1 MTTNLKFENLSVEAQ
16 KILVENYG
24 EIASELFPGRT
35 ALNGGVCY
43 CGGLTYFLGDD
54 EDSYTYKCSRCRK
67 EECYSK

>member
-1 MTTNLKFENLSVEAQ
+1 MTIEFEKLSNEA
-16 KILVENYG
+16 KECLIENYG

-43 CGGLTYFLGDD
+43 CGGLAYFVADD
-54 EDSYTYKCSRCRK
+54 EISYTYKCSRCGK

>member
-1 MTTNLKFENLSVEAQ
+1 MTIEFKKLSNEA
-16 KILVENYG
+16 KECLIENYG
-24 EIASELFPGRT
+24 EIANELFPGRT
-35 ALNGGVCY
+35 ALHSGVCH